1 MILVETMLASSL
13 FVGCAAIAVAVGA
26 AGAKLVDTFG
36 SKLGLYRPMPD
47 SDPAQVQIEVIA
59 LHRPLCWRRSFGEQ
73 RAFPIRAAAAKPR
86 SM

>member
-13 FVGCAAIAVAVGA
+13 FVGCAAIAVAVGT

-47 SDPAQVQIEVIA
+47 SDPAHVQIKVSGCNID
-59 LHRPLCWRRSFGEQ
+59 R
-73 RAFPIRAAAAKPR
+73 
-86 SM
+86 

>member
-36 SKLGLYRPMPD
+36 SKLGLYRSMPD
-47 SDPAQVQIEVIA
+47 SDPARVQIDVSGCNIEARQITLTLGSA
-59 LHRPLCWRRSFGEQ
+59 LAPDEWVNAG
-73 RAFPIRAAAAKPR
+73 
-86 SM
+86 